1 MKTAAEVTAGKS
13 TAQKGAFGKW
23 IACGAVVGLVC
34 VAFVF
39 APASWLASAVVH
51 YSQQQVLL
59 MQPRG
64 TVWDGSADM
73 VLAGGEGSSGA
84 VGLPT
89 RLYWQISPAWLGFK
103 AQLHSPCCAQASSPV
118 QLGLALNLA
127 STLRLSP
134 ELGWQMDAA
143 RLQLPTEM
151 LAGLGAPWN
160 TVQLTGDLSLKSD
173 KLAGV
178 WSSTEGLSRI
188 TGGAQ
193 LDLGNASTALSTVR
207 PLGSY
212 RLSSKGAVMRLETL
226 GSETGASVTALILT
240 GTGQIEQGRASFQGE
255 AVAVAGFEEA
265 LSNLLHIVGQWQPG
279 TDGRSRSILK
289 L

>member
-1 MKTAAEVTAGKS
+1 
-13 TAQKGAFGKW
+13 
-23 IACGAVVGLVC
+23 
-34 VAFVF
+34 
-39 APASWLASAVVH
+39 
-51 YSQQQVLL
+51 
-59 MQPRG
+59 
-64 TVWDGSADM
+64 VWDGSADM
-73 VLAGGEGSSGA
+73 VFVGGEGSSGA

-89 RLYWQISPAWLGFK
+89 RLYWQISPTWLGFQ
-103 AQLHSPCCAQASSPV
+103 AQLHSPCCAQASNPV
-118 QLGLALNLA
+118 QLGLTLNLA

-160 TVQLTGDLSLKSD
+160 TLQLTGDLTLKSD

-178 WSSTEGLSRI
+178 WSSAQGVNRI
-188 TGGAQ
+188 TGSAQ
-193 LDLGNASTALSTVR
+193 LDLSNASTALSTVR